1 MQHAVR
7 IHIETEHD
15 IQSHQQKTFIYM
27 YIDIIPG
34 LSYQLLT
41 ATAHND

>member
-1 MQHAVR
+1 MQQAVK
-7 IHIETEHD
+7 IHFEIEHN
-15 IQSHQQKTFIYM
+15 IQSHQQKALVCIYV
-27 YIDIIPG
+27 IIPG